1 MKPLAKAALWLGA
14 GAALG
19 AAFTAG
25 LTGWTLHARRRPD
38 LPYAFSPF
46 EVQAE
51 ARDVAFTTTDGV
63 PLAGWL
69 LPQEDSDTLVIV
81 CHGFRGSKADMLG
94 IGPGLWR
101 AGHEVLLFDFRGNGD
116 SGDGPQSLA
125 HHEQRDLEAALDW
138 ATQYRPNRRIAV
150 VAFSMGAA
158 TTIQVAARDPRIE
171 VLVLDS
177 PFATMSDVVA
187 ANLTANRLPAPLLLP
202 LAKLVNR
209 IGYGYSYDDVRPID
223 VIHTLPPRPI
233 LLLHGRQDRV
243 IPHDHALR
251 LVEAAGPG
259 NIEFVPFDTDHC
271 GGYFHDRPGYIR
283 RVAEFLDRGFAN
295 SSALT

>member
-1 MKPLAKAALWLGA
+1 MKPLAKAALWIGVGTALGA
-14 GAALG
+14 G
-19 AAFTAG
+19 FTAG

-38 LPYAFSPF
+38 LPYGFSPF

-51 ARDVAFTTTDGV
+51 ARDVTFTTSDGV

-69 LPQEDSDTLVIV
+69 LPRDDDDTLVIV
-81 CHGFRGSKADMLG
+81 CHGFRGTKADMLG

-101 AGHEVLLFDFRGNGD
+101 EGHEVLLFDFRGNGD

-138 ATQYRPNRRIAV
+138 ATRERPGRQIAV

-177 PFATMSDVVA
+177 PFATMGGVVA
-187 ANLTANRLPAPLLLP
+187 ANLALHRLPARLLVP
-202 LAKLVNR
+202 LANLANR
-209 IGYGYSYDDVRPID
+209 VGYGYSYDDVRPVD
-223 VIHTLPPRPI
+223 VIHTIPPRPMLI
-233 LLLHGRQDRV
+233 LHGRDDRI
-243 IPHDHALR
+243 IPYDHAVQ
-251 LVEAAGPG
+251 LVAAAGQE
-259 NIEFVPFDTDHC
+259 NVEFISFPTDHC

-283 RVAEFLDRGFAN
+283 LVAEFLNRGFAN
-295 SSALT
+295 SPALP

>member
-1 MKPLAKAALWLGA
+1 MNPFVKAALWLSA

-19 AAFTAG
+19 ASFTAG

-46 EVQAE
+46 EVGVDAH
-51 ARDVAFTTTDGV
+51 DVTFTTTDGV

-69 LPQEDSDTLVIV
+69 LPRDDSDTLTIV
-81 CHGFRGSKADMLG
+81 CHGFRGTKADMLG

-138 ATQYRPNRRIAV
+138 AARERPGRRIAV

-177 PFATMSDVVA
+177 PFATMGGVVA
-187 ANLTANRLPAPLLLP
+187 ANMTLHRLPARLLLP
-202 LAKLVNR
+202 LANLANR
-209 IGYGYSYDDVRPID
+209 LGYGYSYDDVRPVD
-223 VIHTLPPRPI
+223 VIHAIPPRPI
-233 LLLHGRQDRV
+233 LLLHGRRDRI

-251 LVEAAGPG
+251 LAAAAGRDNVELVTFPA
-259 NIEFVPFDTDHC
+259 DHC

-283 RVAEFLDRGFAN
+283 RVAEFLNRGFAN
-295 SSALT
+295 SRPLT